1 MCLFFCP
8 SPHSSDYCTDPG
20 VTWRNCRRCPLVVHY
35 WAYLQS
41 VHRFRCYDNTHVC
54 KLIALYAANAYS
66 AKREMSASACTRS
79 MTGSFIV
86 FGGTRLLCALEAG
99 SVEWLSCVADCC
111 SVILVN
117 IVASVVCS
125 LHLTTSWRYTVV
137 LLFVSAC
144 NKAHCCFCRCIRS
157 SNETEVKNKIDYIRL
172 RSCKFLIHSP
182 GYLGNVTRSLSCNIA
197 MKRMQ
202 Q

>member
-1 MCLFFCP
+1 
-8 SPHSSDYCTDPG
+8 
-20 VTWRNCRRCPLVVHY
+20 VHY

-111 SVILVN
+111 SVILV

-125 LHLTTSWRYTVV
+125 LHLTT
-137 LLFVSAC
+137 
-144 NKAHCCFCRCIRS
+144 
-157 SNETEVKNKIDYIRL
+157 
-172 RSCKFLIHSP
+172 
-182 GYLGNVTRSLSCNIA
+182 
-197 MKRMQ
+197 
-202 Q
+202 